1 MSSSILKGSSDLCLF
16 FHGTSAASA
25 SKIAKNGLSIE
36 DKVSG
41 CSSIIRN
48 QFGLVDREHAGYNY
62 LTSDIGIA
70 AEYAKMHTDPAIVR
84 IVGRERAV
92 EKDPQDR
99 RRGVYRTK
107 NCIPKVCVL
116 SKSYAGKAEDRRIK
130 KIKKVAK
137 ALGVEGDQASMDKLK
152 GFLKQGWSEV
162 SDRSIINRSESPTES
177 EEVRNTETFRS
188 LAASGVDLTTL
199 EEGAVFSVVFD

>member
-1 MSSSILKGSSDLCLF
+1 MSSSISKGSSDLRLF

-36 DKVSG
+36 GKVSG

-70 AEYAKMHTDPAIVR
+70 AEYAKMHSDPAIVR
-84 IVGRERAV
+84 IVGRKRAL
-92 EKDPQDR
+92 EKDPQDPR
-99 RRGVYRTK
+99 DGVYRTK
-107 NCIPKVCVL
+107 DCIPKACVL
-116 SKSYAGKAEDRRIK
+116 SKSYAGKTEVRRMK
-130 KIKKVAK
+130 KVKKVAE
-137 ALGVEGDQASMDKLK
+137 ALCVEGDLAPIAKL
-152 GFLKQGWSEV
+152 LKQGWSEV
-162 SDRSIINRSESPTES
+162 SDRSIINRSESPTEL
-177 EEVRNTETFRS
+177 EEDRNTKTLNS

>member
-1 MSSSILKGSSDLCLF
+1 MSSSISKGSSDLRLF

-48 QFGLVDREHAGYNY
+48 QFGLVDREHA
-62 LTSDIGIA
+62 
-70 AEYAKMHTDPAIVR
+70 EYAKMHSDPAIAR
-84 IVGRERAV
+84 IAGRKRTL
-92 EKDPQDR
+92 EKDPQDPR
-99 RRGVYRTK
+99 DGVYRTK
-107 NCIPKVCVL
+107 NCIPKACVL
-116 SKSYAGKAEDRRIK
+116 SKSYAGRTEERRMK
-130 KIKKVAK
+130 KVKKVAN
-137 ALGVEGDQASMDKLK
+137 ALRIKDDPASIDKLK
-152 GFLKQGWSEV
+152 GFLKQGWSKD

-177 EEVRNTETFRS
+177 EEDRNTKTFNS
-188 LAASGVDLTTL
+188 LAASRVDLTTL